1 MEERMAPRWVLKLLE
16 PYVKKLLERA
26 KVLNPTPKDLHEAFQ
41 KVLSECSVKVLVQE
55 PWLSTIRFKA
65 LARYEPPLLEPL
77 FQDPEGFL
85 RQAFGGGKFKVN
97 FYHGMNFA
105 ATKNF
110 EVEGEA
116 RWRDLLE
123 LEE

>member
-1 MEERMAPRWVLKLLE
+1 MAPRWVLKLLE
-16 PYVKKLLERA
+16 PYVKKLLERE
-26 KVLNPTPKDLHEAFQ
+26 KVLDPTPEDLHEAFQ
-41 KVLSECSVKVLVQE
+41 KVLAGCSVKVLVQE

-65 LARYEPPLLEPL
+65 LACYQPPLPEPL

-97 FYHGMNFA
+97 LYHGMNFA

-110 EVEGEA
+110 VVEGEP
-116 RWRDLLE
+116 RWQELPE